1 MIIRELKIEDLKNDS
16 FFQTLSNLRP
26 IEKMPFDLAKEIFLN
41 CQQKGIEI
49 YVAEDNDLIVGIIRL
64 ISEPKFYH
72 QGRQAGHIE
81 DVSTHP
87 DYLGRGVAKSLIN
100 HIINLARERNY
111 YKIILDCSEE
121 LIDFYK
127 KFGFSVSEKN
137 MRLNL

>member
-1 MIIRELKIEDLKNDS
+1 MS
-16 FFQTLSNLRP
+16 
-26 IEKMPFDLAKEIFLN
+26 FDLAEQIFLD
-41 CQQKGIEI
+41 CKQRGIEI
-49 YVAEDNDLIVGIIRL
+49 YVAEDNGLIIGTTRL

-87 DYLGRGVAKSLIN
+87 DYLGQGVAKTLIN
-100 HIINLARERNY
+100 HVINLARERNY

-137 MRLNL
+137 MRLDL

>member
-1 MIIRELKIEDLKNDS
+1 MIIRELKIEDLKNES
-16 FFQTLSNLRP
+16 FFQALSNLRP
-26 IEKMPFDLAKEIFLN
+26 IEKMSFDLAREIFLN

-49 YVAEDNDLIVGIIRL
+49 YVAEGNGLIIGTIRL

-87 DYLGRGVAKSLIN
+87 DYLGQGVAKNLIN
-100 HIINLARERNY
+100 YIINLARERNY
-111 YKIILDCSEE
+111 YKIILDCSKE

-127 KFGFSVSEKN
+127 KFGFSVSEEN
-137 MRLNL
+137 MRLDL